1 LLILAV
7 LLAGGF
13 FRSLQFT
20 TLNAAAFAEV
30 DNAMMSRATSLNAVS
45 QQVANSAGVAIGAGT
60 VEAMHAF
67 HPGAALSMGDFA
79 PAFFVVGALAAAS
92 YLFFLRLPREAG
104 SDVTGSSD
112 RRGNAT
118 KIPPPQDRAA
128 AE

>member
-1 LLILAV
+1 MKQKK
-7 LLAGGF
+7 LLAIPVV
-13 FRSLQFT
+13 L
-20 TLNAAAFAEV
+20 AAALIGWKLL
-30 DNAMMSRATSLNAVS
+30 SRPEFRY
-45 QQVANSAGVAIGAGT
+45 AGT